1 VNYKFGN
8 PQKRYSLQSAAMK
21 GLFRRYVI
29 TIVGLVSVSVLT
41 VGSILA
47 FYHYSQDRQR
57 AHEVQIAQARAA
69 SASIDA
75 YLRDIE
81 GVLRSLSDRLAEG
94 ATAGRD
100 AQARDFRDALKF
112 EPAILNIRSL
122 DSDLLETN
130 FVSRLD
136 ADRIESHN
144 PQAKIGQLLQHC
156 SAPFCYGLT
165 FIRDQTEPFV
175 TVAVNGK
182 RRGESL
188 AAEISVRF
196 IDDVLARLSIG
207 KSGRAYIVDLQ
218 GHLLAHPDL
227 RTLLRNTDVS
237 QLPQVRAVRG
247 ALAQGHL
254 ELPSVWGE
262 SPDGGAV
269 FSSATRMVGPDWL
282 LYIEQPAAEVL
293 RTVETTIGVTIFV
306 LGIGIAAASLASLLL
321 AQRLAKPILLLRDG
335 AQRLGSGD
343 LLAKI
348 EIQSRDEIQSV
359 ATAFNDMA
367 DSLRTLYES
376 LESKVLER
384 TRDLAQ
390 ANDQITS
397 QARELSLL
405 NAKLGV
411 QLEELNV
418 KREAAD
424 RASAAKTRFVAT
436 ASHDLRQPMH
446 AVGLLV
452 GILAERQ
459 MSPDIS
465 SLLNKIQLSVSS
477 LESLFET
484 LLDISRLD
492 AGIVTPHLSCVS
504 LDSLL
509 ESVELTHSQAA
520 TDEGL
525 TLRVHRPRT
534 LVHTDSALLLSML
547 GNLVSNAIRYTER
560 GHIDVHCR
568 KRQGF
573 VTVFVCDTGIG
584 IPAQE
589 LELIFEEFY
598 QLSDTR
604 RARGQGLGLGLAIVR
619 KTAELLGYG
628 LSARSSMSVGSVF
641 GIRLPIASA
650 DQFRLMAPVP
660 VYTQDSVLTGA
671 FIVVVDDD
679 QESRFAT
686 EAIFKSWRCH
696 VISGDCGAAV
706 QQALSQHLRQPDL
719 IVADYWLGNGE
730 TGLGIIQDLRRDAEM
745 RTPAIILTADH
756 DVAGALLEKAHD
768 IVVIQKPASA
778 QRIRRVVM
786 DLMPQMAN
794 AERQSV
800 SSE

>member
-1 VNYKFGN
+1 
-8 PQKRYSLQSAAMK
+8 MK
-21 GLFRRYVI
+21 GLFRRYVA
-29 TIVGLVSVSVLT
+29 TIAGLVSVSVLT

-47 FYHYSQDRQR
+47 LYHYSQDQQR
-57 AHEVQIAQARAA
+57 THEVQTAEARAA
-69 SASIDA
+69 SASIDV

-81 GVLRSLSDRLAEG
+81 AVLRSLSSRLSEG
-94 ATAGRD
+94 AAAGRE

-122 DSDLLETN
+122 DSNFLETN
-130 FVSRLD
+130 FVSRVD
-136 ADRIESHN
+136 ADRIESHTS
-144 PQAKIGQLLQHC
+144 QSGIRQLLEHC
-156 SAPFCYGLT
+156 SLPFCYGPT

-175 TVAVNGK
+175 TVAVNGDQH
-182 RRGESL
+182 GQYL

-207 KSGRAYIVDLQ
+207 KLGRAYVVDLQ
-218 GHLLAHPDL
+218 GHMLAHPDL
-227 RTLLRNTDVS
+227 RTLLRNSDVS
-237 QLPQVRAVRG
+237 RLPQVRAVRT
-247 ALAQGHL
+247 ALAQGQP

-262 SPDGGAV
+262 SPDGGTV
-269 FSSATRMVGPDWL
+269 FSSATRIVGPDWL

-293 RTVETTIGVTIFV
+293 RTVETTIGVTMLV
-306 LGIGIAAASLASLLL
+306 LALGIVAAFLASLLL
-321 AQRLAKPILLLRDG
+321 ARQLAKPILLLRDG

-343 LLAKI
+343 LSAKI
-348 EIQSRDEIQSV
+348 EIESRDEIQSV
-359 ATAFNDMA
+359 ATAFNGMA

-376 LESKVLER
+376 LESKVLAR

-390 ANDQITS
+390 ANEQITT
-397 QARELSLL
+397 QARELSVL
-405 NAKLGV
+405 NGKLGV
-411 QLEELNV
+411 QLEELKV

-424 RASAAKTRFVAT
+424 RASAAKTRFVAA

-459 MSPDIS
+459 ISPEIS
-465 SLLNKIQLSVSS
+465 GLLHKIQHSVSA
-477 LESLFET
+477 LENLFET

-492 AGIVTPHLSCVS
+492 AGIVTPQLICVS

-509 ESVELTHSQAA
+509 ESVELAHWQAA
-520 TDEGL
+520 ADKGL
-525 TLRVHRPRT
+525 TFRVHHPRT

-560 GHIDVHCR
+560 GHIDVFCR
-568 KRQGF
+568 KREQF
-573 VTVFVCDTGIG
+573 VTVYVCDTGIG
-584 IPAQE
+584 IPAAE
-589 LELIFEEFY
+589 LEFIFEEFY
-598 QLSDTR
+598 QLSDTN

-619 KTAELLGYG
+619 RTAELLGYG
-628 LSARSSMSVGSVF
+628 LSARSSMSAGSVF
-641 GIRLPIASA
+641 GIRLPIATA
-650 DQFRLMAPVP
+650 DQFRQMIPVS
-660 VYTQDSVLTGA
+660 VGAQDSLLSGA

-696 VISGDCGAAV
+696 VIAGSCGAEV
-706 QQALSQHLRQPDL
+706 RHELSQHLRQPDL

-730 TGLGIIQDLRRDAEM
+730 TGLEIIQDLWRDAEM
-745 RTPAIILTADH
+745 PIPAIILTADH
-756 DVAGALLEKAHD
+756 DVARAVVAQAHD
-768 IVVIQKPASA
+768 IVFLQKPANA

-786 DLMPQMAN
+786 DLIPQLAN
-794 AERQSV
+794 VKPQAV

>member
-1 VNYKFGN
+1 
-8 PQKRYSLQSAAMK
+8 MK
-21 GLFRRYVI
+21 GLFRRYAA
-29 TIVGLVSVSVLT
+29 TIAGLVSVSVLT
-41 VGSILA
+41 VGAILA
-47 FYHYSQDRQR
+47 LYHYSQDQQR
-57 AHEVQIAQARAA
+57 AHEVQTAEARAA

-81 GVLRSLSDRLAEG
+81 AVLRSLSSRLPEG
-94 ATAGRD
+94 ATAGRE

-122 DSDLLETN
+122 DSHFLETN
-130 FVSRLD
+130 FVSRVD
-136 ADRIESHN
+136 ANRIDSHA
-144 PQAKIGQLLQHC
+144 PQSGIRQLLEHC
-156 SAPFCYGLT
+156 SSAFCYGPT

-175 TVAVNGK
+175 TVAVSGDQ
-182 RRGESL
+182 RGEYL

-196 IDDVLARLSIG
+196 IDDILARLSIG
-207 KSGRAYIVDLQ
+207 KSGRAYVVDLQ
-218 GHLLAHPDL
+218 GHMLAHPDL
-227 RTLLRNTDVS
+227 RTLLRNSDVS
-237 QLPQVRAVRG
+237 RLPQVRAVRS
-247 ALAQGHL
+247 ALAQGRP

-262 SPDGGAV
+262 SPDGGTV
-269 FSSATRMVGPDWL
+269 FSSATRIGGPDWL

-293 RTVETTIGVTIFV
+293 RTVATTIGVTILV
-306 LGIGIAAASLASLLL
+306 LAFGIVAAFLASLLL
-321 AQRLAKPILLLRDG
+321 ARRLAKPILLLRDG

-343 LLAKI
+343 LSAKI
-348 EIQSRDEIQSV
+348 EIESRDEIQSV
-359 ATAFNDMA
+359 ATAFNGMA

-376 LESKVLER
+376 LESKVLAR

-390 ANDQITS
+390 ANEQIST
-397 QARELSLL
+397 QARELSVL
-405 NAKLGV
+405 NCKLGV
-411 QLEELNV
+411 QLEELKV

-424 RASAAKTRFVAT
+424 RSNAAKTRFVAA

-459 MSPDIS
+459 ISPEIS
-465 SLLNKIQLSVSS
+465 SLLNKIQHSVSA
-477 LESLFET
+477 LENLFET

-492 AGIVTPHLSCVS
+492 AGIVTPQLICVS

-509 ESVELTHSQAA
+509 ESVELAHWQAA
-520 TDEGL
+520 ADKGL

-560 GHIDVHCR
+560 GHIDVFCR
-568 KRQGF
+568 KSEQF
-573 VTVFVCDTGIG
+573 VTVYVCDTGIG
-584 IPAQE
+584 IPAAE
-589 LELIFEEFY
+589 LEFIFEEFY
-598 QLSDTR
+598 QLSDAH

-619 KTAELLGYG
+619 RTAELLGYG
-628 LSARSSMSVGSVF
+628 LSARSSMSAGSVF
-641 GIRLPIASA
+641 GIRLPIATA
-650 DQFRLMAPVP
+650 DQFRQMIPASVGA
-660 VYTQDSVLTGA
+660 QDSPLTGA

-696 VISGDCGAAV
+696 VIAGSCGAGV
-706 QQALSQHLRQPDL
+706 RHELSQHLRQPDL

-730 TGLGIIQDLRRDAEM
+730 TGLAIIQDLRRDAEM
-745 RTPAIILTADH
+745 QIPAIILTADH
-756 DVAGALLEKAHD
+756 DVARAVVAQAQD
-768 IVVIQKPASA
+768 IVFLQKPANA

-786 DLMPQMAN
+786 DLIPQLAN
-794 AERQSV
+794 VAEPQAV

>member
-1 VNYKFGN
+1 
-8 PQKRYSLQSAAMK
+8 MK
-21 GLFRRYVI
+21 GLFRRYVA
-29 TIVGLVSVSVLT
+29 TIAGLVSVSVLT

-47 FYHYSQDRQR
+47 LYHYSQDQQR
-57 AHEVQIAQARAA
+57 THEVQTAEARAA
-69 SASIDA
+69 SASIDV

-81 GVLRSLSDRLAEG
+81 AVLRSLSSRLSEG
-94 ATAGRD
+94 AAAGRE

-122 DSDLLETN
+122 DSNFLETN
-130 FVSRLD
+130 FVSRVD
-136 ADRIESHN
+136 ADRIESHTS
-144 PQAKIGQLLQHC
+144 QSGIRQLLEHC
-156 SAPFCYGLT
+156 SLPFCYGPT

-175 TVAVNGK
+175 TVAVNGDQH
-182 RRGESL
+182 GEYL

-207 KSGRAYIVDLQ
+207 KSGRAYVVDLQ
-218 GHLLAHPDL
+218 GHMLAHPDL
-227 RTLLRNTDVS
+227 RTLLRNSDVS
-237 QLPQVRAVRG
+237 RLPQVRAVRT
-247 ALAQGHL
+247 ALAQGRP

-262 SPDGGAV
+262 SPDGGTV
-269 FSSATRMVGPDWL
+269 FSSATRIVGPDWL

-293 RTVETTIGVTIFV
+293 RTVETTIGVTMLV
-306 LGIGIAAASLASLLL
+306 LALGIVAAFLASLLL
-321 AQRLAKPILLLRDG
+321 ARQLAKPILLLRDG

-343 LLAKI
+343 LSAKI
-348 EIQSRDEIQSV
+348 EIESRDEIQSV
-359 ATAFNDMA
+359 ATAFNGMA

-376 LESKVLER
+376 LESKVLAR

-390 ANDQITS
+390 ANEQITT
-397 QARELSLL
+397 QARELSVL
-405 NAKLGV
+405 NGKLGV
-411 QLEELNV
+411 QLEELKV

-424 RASAAKTRFVAT
+424 RASAAKTRFVAA

-459 MSPDIS
+459 ISPEIS
-465 SLLNKIQLSVSS
+465 SLLSKIQHSVSA
-477 LESLFET
+477 LENLFET

-492 AGIVTPHLSCVS
+492 AGIVTPQLICVS

-509 ESVELTHSQAA
+509 ESVELAHWQAA
-520 TDEGL
+520 ADKGL

-560 GHIDVHCR
+560 GHIDVFCR
-568 KRQGF
+568 KCEQL
-573 VTVFVCDTGIG
+573 VTVYVCDTGIG
-584 IPAQE
+584 IPAAE
-589 LELIFEEFY
+589 LEFIFEEFY
-598 QLSDTR
+598 QLSDTN

-619 KTAELLGYG
+619 RTAELLGYG
-628 LSARSSMSVGSVF
+628 LSARSSMSAGSVF
-641 GIRLPIASA
+641 GIRLPIATA
-650 DQFRLMAPVP
+650 DQFRQMIPVS
-660 VYTQDSVLTGA
+660 VGAQDSLLSGA

-696 VISGDCGAAV
+696 VIAGSCGAEV
-706 QQALSQHLRQPDL
+706 RHELSQHLRQPDL

-730 TGLGIIQDLRRDAEM
+730 TGLEIIQDLRRDAEM
-745 RTPAIILTADH
+745 PIPAIILTADH
-756 DVAGALLEKAHD
+756 DVARAVVAQAHD
-768 IVVIQKPASA
+768 IVFLQKPANA

-786 DLMPQMAN
+786 DLIPQLAN
-794 AERQSV
+794 VEPQAV

>member
-1 VNYKFGN
+1 M
-8 PQKRYSLQSAAMK
+8 QSAAMK
-21 GLFRRYVI
+21 GLFRRYVA

-47 FYHYSQDRQR
+47 FYHYSQDQQR
-57 AHEVQIAQARAA
+57 AHEVQIAEARAA

-81 GVLRSLSDRLAEG
+81 GVLRSLSNRLAEG
-94 ATAGRD
+94 AAAGRD

-122 DSDLLETN
+122 DSGLLETN
-130 FVSRLD
+130 FVSRLA
-136 ADRIESHN
+136 ADRIESRN
-144 PQAKIGQLLQHC
+144 PQPEIEKLLRRC
-156 SAPFCYGLT
+156 STLFCYGPT

-175 TVAVNGK
+175 IVAVRGSPG
-182 RRGESL
+182 GESL

-196 IDDVLARLSIG
+196 IDDILARLSIG
-207 KSGRAYIVDLQ
+207 KSARAYIVDLN

-237 QLPQVRAVRG
+237 SLPQVRAVRN
-247 ALAQGHL
+247 ALSRGL
-254 ELPSVWGE
+254 PELPSVWGK

-269 FSSATRMVGPDWL
+269 FSSATRIFGPDWL
-282 LYIEQPAAEVL
+282 LYVEQPSAEVL
-293 RTVETTIGVTIFV
+293 RTVKTTIGVTMVV
-306 LGIGIAAASLASLLL
+306 LGIGIAAAGLASLLL
-321 AQRLAKPILLLRDG
+321 AQRLAKPILQLRDG

-343 LLAKI
+343 LSAKI
-348 EIQSRDEIQSV
+348 EIHSRDEIQSV
-359 ATAFNDMA
+359 AAAFNGMA

-390 ANDQITS
+390 ANDRITT
-397 QARELSLL
+397 QAQELSAL
-405 NAKLGV
+405 NGKLEA
-411 QLEELNV
+411 QLDELKI

-424 RASAAKTRFVAT
+424 RANAAKTRFVAT

-459 MSPDIS
+459 ISPDIS
-465 SLLNKIQLSVSS
+465 SLLNKIQLSVSA

-492 AGIVTPHLSCVS
+492 AGIVTPHLTCVS
-504 LDSLL
+504 LDFLL
-509 ESVELTHSQAA
+509 ESIELSHSQAA
-520 TDEGL
+520 TDKGL
-525 TLRVHRPRT
+525 TLRVHRSRT

-547 GNLVSNAIRYTER
+547 GNLVSNAIRYSER
-560 GHIDVHCR
+560 GRIDVYCR
-568 KRQGF
+568 KHRGF
-573 VTVFVCDTGIG
+573 VTVHVCDTGIG
-584 IPAQE
+584 IPTEE
-589 LELIFEEFY
+589 LAPIFEEFY
-598 QLSDTR
+598 QLNDTR

-619 KTAELLGYG
+619 RTAELLGYG
-628 LSARSSMSVGSVF
+628 LSAKSSMSVGSVF
-641 GIRLPIASA
+641 GIRLPIATTE
-650 DQFRLMAPVP
+650 QFRLMAPVT
-660 VYTQDSVLTGA
+660 VCAQDSVLTGA

-696 VISGDCGAAV
+696 VISGESGAAV
-706 QQALSQHLRQPDL
+706 RHELSQHLRQPDL

-730 TGLGIIQDLRRDAEM
+730 TGLAIIQDLRRDAEM
-745 RTPAIILTADH
+745 RIPAIILTADQA
-756 DVAGALLEKAHD
+756 VASTLLARAHD
-768 IVVIQKPASA
+768 IVVLQKPANA

-786 DLMPQMAN
+786 DLIPQTAN
-794 AERQSV
+794 IERQAV
-800 SSE
+800 SSEFARG

>member
-1 VNYKFGN
+1 M
-8 PQKRYSLQSAAMK
+8 QSVAMK
-21 GLFRRYVI
+21 GLFRRYVA
-29 TIVGLVSVSVLT
+29 TIAGLVSVSVLT

-47 FYHYSQDRQR
+47 LYHYSQDQQR
-57 AHEVQIAQARAA
+57 THEVQTAEARAA
-69 SASIDA
+69 SASIDV

-81 GVLRSLSDRLAEG
+81 AVLRSLSSRLSEG
-94 ATAGRD
+94 AAAGRE

-122 DSDLLETN
+122 DSNFLETN
-130 FVSRLD
+130 FVSRVD
-136 ADRIESHN
+136 ADRIESHTS
-144 PQAKIGQLLQHC
+144 QSGIRQLLEHC
-156 SAPFCYGLT
+156 SLPFCYGPT

-175 TVAVNGK
+175 TVAVNGDQH
-182 RRGESL
+182 GEYL

-207 KSGRAYIVDLQ
+207 KSGRAYVVDLQ
-218 GHLLAHPDL
+218 GHMLAHPDL
-227 RTLLRNTDVS
+227 RTLLRNSDVS
-237 QLPQVRAVRG
+237 RLPQVRAVRT
-247 ALAQGHL
+247 ALAQGRP

-262 SPDGGAV
+262 SPDGGTV
-269 FSSATRMVGPDWL
+269 FSSATRIVGPDWL

-293 RTVETTIGVTIFV
+293 RTVETTIGVTMLV
-306 LGIGIAAASLASLLL
+306 LALGIVAAFLASLLL
-321 AQRLAKPILLLRDG
+321 ARQLAKPILLLRDG

-343 LLAKI
+343 LSAKI
-348 EIQSRDEIQSV
+348 EIESRDEIQSV
-359 ATAFNDMA
+359 ATAFNGMA

-376 LESKVLER
+376 LESKVLVR

-390 ANDQITS
+390 ANEQITT
-397 QARELSLL
+397 QARELSVL
-405 NAKLGV
+405 NGKLGV
-411 QLEELNV
+411 QLEELKV

-424 RASAAKTRFVAT
+424 RASAAKTRFVAA

-459 MSPDIS
+459 ISPEIS
-465 SLLNKIQLSVSS
+465 GLLHKIQHSVSA
-477 LESLFET
+477 LENLFET

-492 AGIVTPHLSCVS
+492 AGIVTPQLICVS

-509 ESVELTHSQAA
+509 ESVELAHWQAA
-520 TDEGL
+520 ADKGL

-560 GHIDVHCR
+560 GRIDVFCR
-568 KRQGF
+568 KSEQL
-573 VTVFVCDTGIG
+573 VTVYVCDTGIG
-584 IPAQE
+584 IPAAE
-589 LELIFEEFY
+589 LEFIFEEFY
-598 QLSDTR
+598 QLSDTN

-619 KTAELLGYG
+619 RTAELLGYG
-628 LSARSSMSVGSVF
+628 LSARSSMSAGSVF
-641 GIRLPIASA
+641 GIRLPIATA
-650 DQFRLMAPVP
+650 DQFRQMIPVS
-660 VYTQDSVLTGA
+660 VGAQDSLLSGA

-696 VISGDCGAAV
+696 VIAGSCGAEV
-706 QQALSQHLRQPDL
+706 RHELSQHLRQPDL

-730 TGLGIIQDLRRDAEM
+730 TGLEIIQDLWRDAEM
-745 RTPAIILTADH
+745 PIPAIILTADH
-756 DVAGALLEKAHD
+756 DVARAVVAQAHD
-768 IVVIQKPASA
+768 IVFLQKPANA

-786 DLMPQMAN
+786 DLIPQLAN
-794 AERQSV
+794 VEPQAV
-800 SSE
+800 SSERARG

>member
-1 VNYKFGN
+1 
-8 PQKRYSLQSAAMK
+8 MK
-21 GLFRRYVI
+21 GLFRRYVA
-29 TIVGLVSVSVLT
+29 TIAGLVSVSVLT

-47 FYHYSQDRQR
+47 LYHYSQDQQR
-57 AHEVQIAQARAA
+57 THEVQTAEARAA
-69 SASIDA
+69 STSIDV

-81 GVLRSLSDRLAEG
+81 AVLRSLSSRLSEG
-94 ATAGRD
+94 AAAGRE

-122 DSDLLETN
+122 DSNFLETN
-130 FVSRLD
+130 FVSRVD
-136 ADRIESHN
+136 ADRIESHTS
-144 PQAKIGQLLQHC
+144 QSGIRQLLEHC
-156 SAPFCYGLT
+156 SLPFCYGPT

-175 TVAVNGK
+175 TVAVNGDQH
-182 RRGESL
+182 GQYL

-207 KSGRAYIVDLQ
+207 KLGRAYVVDLQ
-218 GHLLAHPDL
+218 GHMLAHPDL
-227 RTLLRNTDVS
+227 RTLLRNSDVS
-237 QLPQVRAVRG
+237 RLPQVRAVRT
-247 ALAQGHL
+247 ALAQGQP

-262 SPDGGAV
+262 SPDGGTV
-269 FSSATRMVGPDWL
+269 FSSATRIVGPDWL

-293 RTVETTIGVTIFV
+293 RTVETTIGVTMLV
-306 LGIGIAAASLASLLL
+306 LALGIVAAFLASLLL
-321 AQRLAKPILLLRDG
+321 ARQLAKPILLLRDG

-343 LLAKI
+343 LSAKI
-348 EIQSRDEIQSV
+348 EIESRDEIQSV
-359 ATAFNDMA
+359 ATAFNGMA

-376 LESKVLER
+376 LESKVLAR

-390 ANDQITS
+390 ANEQITT
-397 QARELSLL
+397 QARELSVL
-405 NAKLGV
+405 NGKLGV
-411 QLEELNV
+411 QLEELKV

-424 RASAAKTRFVAT
+424 RASAAKTRFVAA

-459 MSPDIS
+459 ISPEIS
-465 SLLNKIQLSVSS
+465 GLLHKIQHSVSA
-477 LESLFET
+477 LENLFET

-492 AGIVTPHLSCVS
+492 AGIVTPQLICVS

-509 ESVELTHSQAA
+509 ESVELAHWQAA
-520 TDEGL
+520 ADKGL
-525 TLRVHRPRT
+525 TFRVHHPRT

-560 GHIDVHCR
+560 GHIDVFCR
-568 KRQGF
+568 KREQF
-573 VTVFVCDTGIG
+573 VTVYVCDTGIG
-584 IPAQE
+584 IPAAE
-589 LELIFEEFY
+589 LEFIFEEFY
-598 QLSDTR
+598 QLSDTN

-619 KTAELLGYG
+619 RTAELLGYG
-628 LSARSSMSVGSVF
+628 LSARSSMSAGSVF
-641 GIRLPIASA
+641 GIRLPIATA
-650 DQFRLMAPVP
+650 DQFRQMIPVS
-660 VYTQDSVLTGA
+660 VGAQDSLLSGA

-696 VISGDCGAAV
+696 VIAGSCGAEV
-706 QQALSQHLRQPDL
+706 RHELSQHLRQPDL

-730 TGLGIIQDLRRDAEM
+730 TGLEIIQDLWRDAEM
-745 RTPAIILTADH
+745 PIPAIILTADH
-756 DVAGALLEKAHD
+756 DVARAVVAQAHD
-768 IVVIQKPASA
+768 IVFLQKPANA

-786 DLMPQMAN
+786 DLIPQLAN
-794 AERQSV
+794 VEPQAV